1 MSNTTLIKALV
12 AGGVVITGI
21 LLSDN
26 ETVRG
31 KLGKTLD
38 ILSDVEKAIKNPLGS
53 LANSLSTTST
63 PSNRNLEYWD
73 YRNNEDQR
81 RWEMEKMKLQHAHE
95 ERMASLKKSME
106 ESDKEETNGSKGSD
120 EAV

>member
-53 LANSLSTTST
+53 LASSIS
-63 PSNRNLEYWD
+63 SGYSSGREMGYYEYQ
-73 YRNNEDQR
+73 NNKDQR
-81 RWEMEKMKLQHAHE
+81 LWEMKKLEMQYKHDEEMAKLQG
-95 ERMASLKKSME
+95 
-106 ESDKEETNGSKGSD
+106 KEEANGSEGTA
-120 EAV
+120 E